1 MTDAQEGTAIEKFEG
16 GGITPYGS
24 RAEVRELVQRLK
36 IMAPGGMSLKDNEA
50 LALAQYSFSMGLNP
64 LVGECWFIKDKN
76 GNPLGMMPGIKGY
89 RRKAQEQASEKGSD
103 YWLEYEEITSP
114 EERALMQIPEGA
126 LAVKC
131 RIYEIHKTQAYAHSA
146 KQLADAGTPWKEIRG
161 IIGDKPY
168 FEGISFIKKAEM
180 ASLERG
186 KLQMPHIQRA
196 RKRSEAHALKQAF
209 HLPFGFDQ
217 EAGGSDLLMDDYVIE
232 GSFVQEQAPEQIEA
246 GAAEAEEE
254 LFSQD
259 STQEPEVEPE
269 ATPEVEPEVE
279 PEPEDE
285 WPIPD
290 EWIEW
295 FRAPS
300 MNIMPPDTHPKHI
313 EALMNLSPFKLSEDK
328 RTWLYGE
335 RKVNKTQL
343 RVWLKDYR
351 VMRDGDRKAGEAAA
365 GATNS
370 WEVKY
375 GTSKQAQS

>member
-1 MTDAQEGTAIEKFEG
+1 MTENTDKIETGAIEKFES
-16 GGITPYGS
+16 GGITGYGS

-64 LVGECWFIKDKN
+64 LVGECWFIKDKQ

-89 RRKAQEQASEKGSD
+89 RRKAQEQASKKGSD
-103 YWLEYEEITSP
+103 YWLEFEEITSP

-126 LAVKC
+126 LAVKA
-131 RIYEIHKTQAYAHSA
+131 RLYEMHKTQAYANSA
-146 KQLADAGTPWKEIRG
+146 KQLADAGAPWNEIRG

-168 FEGISFIKKAEM
+168 FEGISFIKPAEM
-180 ASLERG
+180 ATLERG

-196 RKRSEAHALKQAF
+196 RKRAEAHALKQAF

-217 EAGGSDLLMDDYVIE
+217 DEGGTELIMDDYVIE

-254 LFSQD
+254 LFSQE
-259 STQEPEVEPE
+259 TAEE
-269 ATPEVEPEVE
+269 AVTE
-279 PEPEDE
+279 PEPEPE
-285 WPIPD
+285 WPIPE
-290 EWIEW
+290 EWVEW
-295 FRAPS
+295 FRAPAL
-300 MNIMPPDTHPKHI
+300 NIMPPDAHPKHI
-313 EALMNLSPFKLSEDK
+313 EALMNLSPFELSEDK
-328 RTWLYGE
+328 TVWLYGA
-335 RKVNKTQL
+335 RRITKPQL
-343 RVWLKDYR
+343 KVWLKEYR
-351 VMRDGDRKAGEAAA
+351 VLRDGEMKAAEAAA

-375 GTSKQAQS
+375 GTSTEAQS